1 MMAALHGAGVGN
13 VYLMATDRHQA
24 WPRAAYRVQG
34 EGGQADRIMI
44 AVLLCSR
51 YSVDIV

>member
-13 VYLMATDRHQA
+13 VYLMATDRHQSTC
-24 WPRAAYRVQG
+24 RVQG

>member
-13 VYLMATDRHQA
+13 VYLMATDRHQT
-24 WPRAAYRVQG
+24 WPRAACK
-34 EGGQADRIMI
+34 QADRIMI